1 MVALSARER
10 EIKREREREREKE
23 GERKREKEW
32 ERERRADVV
41 GGQGLTRGVVKNIVT
56 DGKDSK
62 LALRQGLR
70 ERERER
76 EERERVRERERAGE

>member
-1 MVALSARER
+1 M
-10 EIKREREREREKE
+10 
-23 GERKREKEW
+23 
-32 ERERRADVV
+32 V

-70 ERERER
+70 ELFGSCYEARIPVTVSPLRTKSWTGPP
-76 EERERVRERERAGE
+76 RAGEDERKSHLCRP